1 MTYFN
6 RNRLT
11 LIAATSLTLFG
22 TVIGGAATAEAAQQT
37 CFTAPKPVMS
47 LGFGSRYQASSKS
60 RSDLDADSDAQVTK
74 ALKPIDEFIQDLAK
88 QITKAGTEKDIV
100 TRRLYQRCVIDN
112 VYAWAKAD
120 ALSDMQTPN
129 AKLSVPSRVGG
140 IAIAY
145 AEARNQVPGLGDKQR
160 IIEAWL
166 LNRARETV
174 YFFDNEATKGASRN
188 NLRAWASLGVGEVG
202 IVTEDRALVDWAI
215 TSNRTMIESASPDGS
230 LPLEMNRMRYA
241 LHYQLHAMTPL
252 VASVARLCD
261 AGYGKGG
268 ADFNKLST
276 MARFSVNAVKDPK
289 IVQKINGKSQTVKPG
304 LKANVSS
311 LAWLEPYVALSND
324 LNMEKEFA
332 SLRPFSNSKLG
343 GNQTALYD
351 GRRISCTITAQN

>member
-1 MTYFN
+1 LTYCN
-6 RNRLT
+6 RTRLA
-11 LIAATSLTLFG
+11 LIAATSLVFVG
-22 TVIGGAATAEAAQQT
+22 TAIGGAATAQAANET

-47 LGFGSRYQASSKS
+47 LGFGSRYEVASKS
-60 RSDLDADSDAQVTK
+60 RSDIDTESDAAVTK

-88 QITKAGTEKDIV
+88 QITKAGAETDV
-100 TRRLYQRCVIDN
+100 ATRRLYQRCVIDN
-112 VYAWAKAD
+112 VYTWAKAD
-120 ALSDMQTPN
+120 ALNEMRTPN

-160 IIEAWL
+160 TIEAWL
-166 LNRARETV
+166 LKRARETV

-202 IVTEDRALVDWAI
+202 IVTEDRTLVDWAI
-215 TSNRTMIESASPDGS
+215 MSNRTMIEGASPDGS
-230 LPLEMNRMRYA
+230 IPLEMNRMRYA

-268 ADFNKLST
+268 ADFDKLGV

-304 LKANVSS
+304 LKANVTS

-332 SLRPFSNSKLG
+332 SLRPLSNSKLG

-351 GRRISCTITAQN
+351 GRRISCAITAQN